1 MSNEKVLKPFFTLF
15 ENESGESRE
24 IDSNQLVDEKIQE
37 FRRKE
42 EENRRKKEQEMLDN
56 MTPEEREE
64 YENENKDNDELAAL
78 FQNQDEEFDD
88 SIMPSTDMAIPNDLV
103 EKAQEEADNIL
114 AEASARAD
122 EIIAEAQNSA
132 EAMKEQAIKE
142 GQKNGYDMG
151 QAMAA
156 NDLEA
161 AKAKM
166 QEEIEKIRQEY
177 VDKEVDMEKEVL
189 DVVCDVMSKVFMIE
203 FSDKKEI
210 LLHLCENAITN
221 SESSKTLLIRVN
233 ERNKSYLEE
242 NKDMLQDKV
251 GEGVQL
257 DIIMDPLLE
266 DDKCI
271 IECDGGI
278 IDCSIGVELDNFIK
292 DLRALTI

>member
-1 MSNEKVLKPFFTLF
+1 
-15 ENESGESRE
+15 
-24 IDSNQLVDEKIQE
+24 
-37 FRRKE
+37 
-42 EENRRKKEQEMLDN
+42 MLDN

-189 DVVCDVMSKVFMIE
+189 DVVCDVMNKVFMIE

>member
-15 ENESGESRE
+15 ENESGTNRE
-24 IDSNQLVDEKIQE
+24 IDSNRLVEEKIQE
-37 FRRKE
+37 FQRKE
-42 EENRRKKEQEMLDN
+42 EELRRKKEQERLDN

-64 YENENKDNDELAAL
+64 YEQENNDMSAI
-78 FQNQDEEFDD
+78 FQDFGDGEGEA
-88 SIMPSTDMAIPNDLV
+88 PSQVEVIPNDLV

-114 AEASARAD
+114 AEANARAD
-122 EIIAEAQNSA
+122 EILASATESA
-132 EAMKEQAIKE
+132 ESMKEQAIKE

-161 AKAKM
+161 AKADM
-166 QEEIEKIRQEY
+166 EDRIEQIRQEY
-177 VDKEVDMEKEVL
+177 LDKEVEMEKEVL
-189 DVVCDVMSKVFMIE
+189 EVVCDIMSKVFMIE
-203 FSDKKEI
+203 FGDKKEI

-221 SESSKTLLIRVN
+221 VESSKTLLIRVN
-233 ERNKSYLEE
+233 ERNKDYLDD
-242 NKDMLQDKV
+242 NKDMLQEKV

-257 DIIMDPLLE
+257 DIILDPLLE

-292 DLRALTI
+292 DLRALSI

>member
-1 MSNEKVLKPFFTLF
+1 LSNEKVLKPFFTLF
-15 ENESGESRE
+15 ENESGTNRE
-24 IDSNQLVDEKIQE
+24 IDSNRLVEEKIQE
-37 FRRKE
+37 FQRKE
-42 EENRRKKEQEMLDN
+42 EELRRKKEQERLDN

-64 YENENKDNDELAAL
+64 YEQENNDMSAI
-78 FQNQDEEFDD
+78 FQDFGDGEGEA
-88 SIMPSTDMAIPNDLV
+88 PSQVEVIPNDLV

-114 AEASARAD
+114 AEANARAD
-122 EIIAEAQNSA
+122 EILASATESA
-132 EAMKEQAIKE
+132 ESMKEQAIKE

-161 AKAKM
+161 AKADM
-166 QEEIEKIRQEY
+166 EDRIEQIRQEY
-177 VDKEVDMEKEVL
+177 LDKEVEMEKEVL
-189 DVVCDVMSKVFMIE
+189 EVVCDIMSKVFMIE
-203 FSDKKEI
+203 FGDKKEI

-221 SESSKTLLIRVN
+221 VESSKTLLIRVN
-233 ERNKSYLEE
+233 ERNKDYLDD
-242 NKDMLQDKV
+242 NKDMLQEKV

-257 DIIMDPLLE
+257 DIILDPLLE

-292 DLRALTI
+292 DLRALSI

>member
-24 IDSNQLVDEKIQE
+24 IDSNQLIEERIRE

-42 EENRRKKEQEMLDN
+42 EENRRKKEQEMLEN

-64 YENENKDNDELAAL
+64 YENENGDELSAL
-78 FQNQDEEFDD
+78 FQNQDEELDD
-88 SIMPSTDMAIPNDLV
+88 SIMPSTDVAIPNDLV
-103 EKAQEEADNIL
+103 EKAREEADNIL

-122 EIIAEAQNSA
+122 EIIADAQNSA
-132 EAMKEQAIKE
+132 ESMKEQAIKE

-156 NDLEA
+156 GDLEN
-161 AKAKM
+161 AKADM
-166 QEEIEKIRQEY
+166 QKEIEKIRQEY
-177 VDKEVDMEKEVL
+177 VEKEVDMEREVL

-233 ERNKSYLEE
+233 ERNKAYLDE
-242 NKDMLQDKV
+242 NKDMLQEKV

-257 DIIMDPLLE
+257 DVIMDPLLD

>member
-15 ENESGESRE
+15 ENESGTNRE
-24 IDSNQLVDEKIQE
+24 IDSNKLVEEKIQE
-37 FRRKE
+37 FQRKE
-42 EENRRKKEQEMLDN
+42 EELRRKKEQERLDN

-64 YENENKDNDELAAL
+64 YEQENNDMSAI
-78 FQNQDEEFDD
+78 FQDFGDGEGEA
-88 SIMPSTDMAIPNDLV
+88 PSQVEVIPNDLV

-114 AEASARAD
+114 AEANARAD
-122 EIIAEAQNSA
+122 EILASAAESA
-132 EAMKEQAIKE
+132 ESMKEQAIKE

-161 AKAKM
+161 AKADM
-166 QEEIEKIRQEY
+166 EDRIEQIRQEY
-177 VDKEVDMEKEVL
+177 LDKEVEMEKEVL
-189 DVVCDVMSKVFMIE
+189 EVVCDTMSKVFMIE
-203 FSDKKEI
+203 FGDKKEI

-221 SESSKTLLIRVN
+221 VESSKTLLIRVN
-233 ERNKSYLEE
+233 ERNKDYLDD
-242 NKDMLQDKV
+242 NKDMLQEKV

-257 DIIMDPLLE
+257 DIILDPLLE

-292 DLRALTI
+292 DLRALSI

>member
-24 IDSNQLVDEKIQE
+24 IDSNQLIEERIQE

-42 EENRRKKEQEMLDN
+42 EENRRKKEQEMLEN

-64 YENENKDNDELAAL
+64 YENENGDELSAL
-78 FQNQDEEFDD
+78 FQNQDEELDD
-88 SIMPSTDMAIPNDLV
+88 SIMPSTDVAIPNDLV
-103 EKAQEEADNIL
+103 EKAREEADNIL

-122 EIIAEAQNSA
+122 EIIADAQNSA
-132 EAMKEQAIKE
+132 ESMKEQAIKE

-156 NDLEA
+156 NDLEN
-161 AKAKM
+161 AKADM
-166 QEEIEKIRQEY
+166 QKEIEKIRQEY
-177 VDKEVDMEKEVL
+177 VEKEVDMEREVL

-233 ERNKSYLEE
+233 ERNKAYLDE
-242 NKDMLQDKV
+242 NKDMLQEKV

-257 DIIMDPLLE
+257 DVIMDPLLD

>member
-15 ENESGESRE
+15 ENESGTNRE
-24 IDSNQLVDEKIQE
+24 IDSNSLVEEKIQE
-37 FRRKE
+37 FQKKE
-42 EENRRKKEQEMLDN
+42 EELRRKKEQERLDN

-64 YENENKDNDELAAL
+64 YEQENNDLSGI
-78 FQNQDEEFDD
+78 FQDFGDEEGTT
-88 SIMPSTDMAIPNDLV
+88 PPQVEVIPNDLV

-114 AEASARAD
+114 AEANARAN
-122 EIIAEAQNSA
+122 EILAQAEESA
-132 EAMKEQAIKE
+132 ESMKEQAIKE

-151 QAMAA
+151 QAMAQ
-156 NDLEA
+156 NDLDA
-161 AKAKM
+161 AKADMEAK
-166 QEEIEKIRQEY
+166 IEQIRQEY
-177 VDKEVDMEKEVL
+177 IDKEVEMEKEVL
-189 DVVCDVMSKVFMIE
+189 DVVCDIMSKVFMIE
-203 FSDKKEI
+203 FGDKKEI

-221 SESSKTLLIRVN
+221 VESSKTLLIRVN
-233 ERNKSYLEE
+233 ERNKDYLSD
-242 NKDMLQDKV
+242 NKDMLQEKV

-292 DLRALTI
+292 DLRALSI

>member
-15 ENESGESRE
+15 ENESGTNRE
-24 IDSNQLVDEKIQE
+24 IDSNRLVEEKIQE
-37 FRRKE
+37 FQRKE
-42 EENRRKKEQEMLDN
+42 EELRRKKEQERLDN

-64 YENENKDNDELAAL
+64 YEQENNDMSAI
-78 FQNQDEEFDD
+78 FQDFGDGEGET
-88 SIMPSTDMAIPNDLV
+88 PSQVEVIPNDLV

-114 AEASARAD
+114 AEANARAD
-122 EIIAEAQNSA
+122 EILASAAESA
-132 EAMKEQAIKE
+132 ESMKEQAIKE

-161 AKAKM
+161 AKADM
-166 QEEIEKIRQEY
+166 EDRIEQIRQEY
-177 VDKEVDMEKEVL
+177 LDKEVEMEKEVL
-189 DVVCDVMSKVFMIE
+189 EVVCDIMSKVFMIE
-203 FSDKKEI
+203 FGDKKEI

-221 SESSKTLLIRVN
+221 VESSKTLLIRVN
-233 ERNKSYLEE
+233 ERNKDYLDD
-242 NKDMLQDKV
+242 NKDMLQEKV

-257 DIIMDPLLE
+257 DIILDPLLE

-292 DLRALTI
+292 DLRALSI

>member
-15 ENESGESRE
+15 ENESGTNRE
-24 IDSNQLVDEKIQE
+24 IDSNKLVEEKIQE
-37 FRRKE
+37 FQRKE
-42 EENRRKKEQEMLDN
+42 EELRRKKEQERLDN

-64 YENENKDNDELAAL
+64 YEQENNDMSAI
-78 FQNQDEEFDD
+78 FQDFGDGEGEA
-88 SIMPSTDMAIPNDLV
+88 PSQVEVIPNDLV

-114 AEASARAD
+114 AEANARAD
-122 EIIAEAQNSA
+122 EILASATESA
-132 EAMKEQAIKE
+132 ESMKEQAIKE

-161 AKAKM
+161 AKADM
-166 QEEIEKIRQEY
+166 EDRIEQIRQEY
-177 VDKEVDMEKEVL
+177 LDKEVEMEKEVL
-189 DVVCDVMSKVFMIE
+189 EVVCDIMSKVFMIE
-203 FSDKKEI
+203 FGDKKEI

-221 SESSKTLLIRVN
+221 VESSKTLLIRVN
-233 ERNKSYLEE
+233 ERNKDYLDD
-242 NKDMLQDKV
+242 NKDMLQEKV

-257 DIIMDPLLE
+257 DIILDPLLE

-292 DLRALTI
+292 DLRALSI

>member
-15 ENESGESRE
+15 ENESGTNRE
-24 IDSNQLVDEKIQE
+24 IDSNRLVEEKIQE
-37 FRRKE
+37 FQRKE
-42 EENRRKKEQEMLDN
+42 EELRRKKEQERLDN

-64 YENENKDNDELAAL
+64 YEQENNDMSAI
-78 FQNQDEEFDD
+78 FQDFGDGEGEA
-88 SIMPSTDMAIPNDLV
+88 PSQVEVIPNDLV

-114 AEASARAD
+114 AEANARAD
-122 EIIAEAQNSA
+122 EILASAAESA
-132 EAMKEQAIKE
+132 ESMKEQAIKE

-161 AKAKM
+161 AKADM
-166 QEEIEKIRQEY
+166 EDRIEQIRQEY
-177 VDKEVDMEKEVL
+177 LDKEVEMEKEVL
-189 DVVCDVMSKVFMIE
+189 EVVCDIMSKVFMIE
-203 FSDKKEI
+203 FGDKKEI

-221 SESSKTLLIRVN
+221 VESSKTLLIRVN
-233 ERNKSYLEE
+233 ERNKDYLDD
-242 NKDMLQDKV
+242 NKDMLQEKV

-257 DIIMDPLLE
+257 DIILDPLLE

-292 DLRALTI
+292 DLRALSI

>member
-1 MSNEKVLKPFFTLF
+1 LSNEKVLKPFFTLF
-15 ENESGESRE
+15 ENESGTNRE
-24 IDSNQLVDEKIQE
+24 IDSNKLVEEKIQE
-37 FRRKE
+37 FQRKE
-42 EENRRKKEQEMLDN
+42 EELRRKKEQERLDN

-64 YENENKDNDELAAL
+64 YEQENNDMSAI
-78 FQNQDEEFDD
+78 FQDFGDGEGEA
-88 SIMPSTDMAIPNDLV
+88 PSQVEVIPNDLV

-114 AEASARAD
+114 AEANARAD
-122 EIIAEAQNSA
+122 EILASAAESA
-132 EAMKEQAIKE
+132 ESMKEQAIKE

-161 AKAKM
+161 AKADM
-166 QEEIEKIRQEY
+166 EDRIEQIRQEY
-177 VDKEVDMEKEVL
+177 LDKEVEMEKEVL
-189 DVVCDVMSKVFMIE
+189 EVVCDTMSKVFMIE
-203 FSDKKEI
+203 FGDKKEI

-221 SESSKTLLIRVN
+221 VESSKTLLIRVN
-233 ERNKSYLEE
+233 ERNKDYLDD
-242 NKDMLQDKV
+242 NKDMLQEKV

-257 DIIMDPLLE
+257 DIILDPLLE

-292 DLRALTI
+292 DLRALSI

>member
-15 ENESGESRE
+15 ENESGTNRE
-24 IDSNQLVDEKIQE
+24 IDSNRLVEEKIQE
-37 FRRKE
+37 FQRKE
-42 EENRRKKEQEMLDN
+42 EELRRKKEQERLDN

-64 YENENKDNDELAAL
+64 YEQENNDMSAI
-78 FQNQDEEFDD
+78 FQDFGDGEGET
-88 SIMPSTDMAIPNDLV
+88 PSQVEVIPNDLV

-114 AEASARAD
+114 AEANARAD
-122 EIIAEAQNSA
+122 EILASATESA
-132 EAMKEQAIKE
+132 ESMKEQAIKE

-161 AKAKM
+161 AKADM
-166 QEEIEKIRQEY
+166 EDRIEQIRQEY
-177 VDKEVDMEKEVL
+177 LDKEVEMEKEVL
-189 DVVCDVMSKVFMIE
+189 EVVCDIMSKVFMIE
-203 FSDKKEI
+203 FGDKKEI

-221 SESSKTLLIRVN
+221 VESSKTLLIRVN
-233 ERNKSYLEE
+233 ERNKDYLDD
-242 NKDMLQDKV
+242 NKDMLQEKV

-257 DIIMDPLLE
+257 DIILDPLLE

-292 DLRALTI
+292 DLRALSI

>member
-24 IDSNQLVDEKIQE
+24 IDSNQLVDERIQE

-103 EKAQEEADNIL
+103 EKAQEEA
-114 AEASARAD
+114 
-122 EIIAEAQNSA
+122 
-132 EAMKEQAIKE
+132 
-142 GQKNGYDMG
+142 GYDMG

-161 AKAKM
+161 AKAEM

>member
-24 IDSNQLVDEKIQE
+24 IDSNQLIEERIRE

-42 EENRRKKEQEMLDN
+42 EENRRKKEQEMLEN

-64 YENENKDNDELAAL
+64 YENENGDELSAL
-78 FQNQDEEFDD
+78 FQNQDEELDD
-88 SIMPSTDMAIPNDLV
+88 SIMPSTDVAVPNDLV
-103 EKAQEEADNIL
+103 EKAREEADNIL

-122 EIIAEAQNSA
+122 EIIADAQNSA
-132 EAMKEQAIKE
+132 ESMKEQALKE

-156 NDLEA
+156 GDLEN
-161 AKAKM
+161 AKADM
-166 QEEIEKIRQEY
+166 QKEIEKIRQEY
-177 VDKEVDMEKEVL
+177 VEKEVDMEREVL

-233 ERNKSYLEE
+233 ERNKAYLDE
-242 NKDMLQDKV
+242 NKDMLQEKV

-257 DIIMDPLLE
+257 DVIMDPLLD

>member
-15 ENESGESRE
+15 ENESGTNRE
-24 IDSNQLVDEKIQE
+24 IDSNRLVEEKIQE
-37 FRRKE
+37 FQRKE
-42 EENRRKKEQEMLDN
+42 EELRRKKEQERLDN

-64 YENENKDNDELAAL
+64 YEQENNDMSAI
-78 FQNQDEEFDD
+78 FQDFGDGEGE
-88 SIMPSTDMAIPNDLV
+88 MPSQVEVIPNDLV

-114 AEASARAD
+114 AEANARAD
-122 EIIAEAQNSA
+122 EILASAAESA
-132 EAMKEQAIKE
+132 ESMKEQAIKE

-161 AKAKM
+161 AKADM
-166 QEEIEKIRQEY
+166 EDRIEQIRQEY
-177 VDKEVDMEKEVL
+177 LDKEVEMEKEVL
-189 DVVCDVMSKVFMIE
+189 EVVCDIMSKVFMIE
-203 FSDKKEI
+203 FGDKKEI

-221 SESSKTLLIRVN
+221 VESSKTLLIRVN
-233 ERNKSYLEE
+233 ERNKDYLDD
-242 NKDMLQDKV
+242 NKDMLQEKV

-257 DIIMDPLLE
+257 DIILDPLLE

-292 DLRALTI
+292 DLRALSI

>member
-1 MSNEKVLKPFFTLF
+1 LSNEKVLKPFFTLF
-15 ENESGESRE
+15 ENESGTNRE
-24 IDSNQLVDEKIQE
+24 IDSNRLVEEKIQE
-37 FRRKE
+37 FQRKE
-42 EENRRKKEQEMLDN
+42 EELRRKKEQERLDN

-64 YENENKDNDELAAL
+64 YEQENNDMSAI
-78 FQNQDEEFDD
+78 FQDFGDGEGEA
-88 SIMPSTDMAIPNDLV
+88 PSQVEVIPNDLV

-114 AEASARAD
+114 AEANARAD
-122 EIIAEAQNSA
+122 EILASAAESA
-132 EAMKEQAIKE
+132 ESMKEQAIKE

-161 AKAKM
+161 AKADM
-166 QEEIEKIRQEY
+166 EDRIEQIRQEY
-177 VDKEVDMEKEVL
+177 LDKEVEMEKEVL
-189 DVVCDVMSKVFMIE
+189 EVVCDIMSKVFMIE
-203 FSDKKEI
+203 FGDKKEI

-221 SESSKTLLIRVN
+221 VESSKTLLIRVN
-233 ERNKSYLEE
+233 ERNKDYLDD
-242 NKDMLQDKV
+242 NKDMLQEKV

-257 DIIMDPLLE
+257 DIILDPLLE

-292 DLRALTI
+292 DLRALSI

>member
-15 ENESGESRE
+15 ENESGTNRE
-24 IDSNQLVDEKIQE
+24 IDSNSLVEEKIQE
-37 FRRKE
+37 FQKKEEELRRRKE
-42 EENRRKKEQEMLDN
+42 QERLDN

-64 YENENKDNDELAAL
+64 YEQENNDMSAI
-78 FQNQDEEFDD
+78 FQDFGDGEGEAPPQVEV
-88 SIMPSTDMAIPNDLV
+88 IPNDLV

-122 EIIAEAQNSA
+122 EIIAEASESA
-132 EAMKEQAIKE
+132 ESMKEQAIKE

-151 QAMAA
+151 QAMAQ
-156 NDLEA
+156 NDLDA
-161 AKAKM
+161 AKAEMEAK
-166 QEEIEKIRQEY
+166 IEQIRQEY
-177 VDKEVDMEKEVL
+177 IDKEVEMEKEVL
-189 DVVCDVMSKVFMIE
+189 DVVCDIMSKVFMIE
-203 FSDKKEI
+203 FGDKKEI

-221 SESSKTLLIRVN
+221 VESSKTLLIRVN
-233 ERNKSYLEE
+233 ERNRDYLND
-242 NKDMLQDKV
+242 NKDMLQEKV

-278 IDCSIGVELDNFIK
+278 IDCSISTELDNFIK
-292 DLRALTI
+292 DLRALSI

>member
-1 MSNEKVLKPFFTLF
+1 
-15 ENESGESRE
+15 
-24 IDSNQLVDEKIQE
+24 
-37 FRRKE
+37 
-42 EENRRKKEQEMLDN
+42 MLDN

-132 EAMKEQAIKE
+132 ESMKEQAIKE

-156 NDLEA
+156 NDLET
-161 AKAKM
+161 AKAEM